1 MELALLIGV
10 LFLLLIMG
18 LPVAF
23 ALGIASLMTFYV
35 LDIPLIVYLYLRGRG
50 RGRAC

>member
-23 ALGIASLMTFYV
+23 ALGSKAALN
-35 LDIPLIVYLYLRGRG
+35 
-50 RGRAC
+50 